1 VQKRQVMAR
10 GIQHPNFHNV
20 TAEEAE
26 AMLAA
31 MDRGEAV
38 IRPSASNPNQLSLT
52 WKVQCA

>member
-1 VQKRQVMAR
+1 MAR

-52 WKVQCA
+52 WKVQCAVCLTRC